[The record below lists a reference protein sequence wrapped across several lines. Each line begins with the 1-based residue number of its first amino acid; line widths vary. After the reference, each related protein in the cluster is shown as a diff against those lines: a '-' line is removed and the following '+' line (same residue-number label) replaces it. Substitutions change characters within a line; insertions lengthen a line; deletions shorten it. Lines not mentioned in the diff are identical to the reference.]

1 MNNITPFSFG
11 IRKKDRNK
19 LNGHE
24 SFVIWFTGL
33 SGSGKSTLANALEE
47 KLFSIGVKTYLL
59 DGDNIRVGINKN
71 LKFTA
76 ADREENLRRIAEIAK
91 LFIDAGTVV
100 LAAFITPYKKNRL
113 LIEKIVAPQNF
124 IEIYV
129 NTSLEE
135 CERRDCKG
143 LYEKARKGEIKNF
156 TGISD
161 PYEEPENPNLNI
173 DTAKETTEESVE
185 RILNFIQNKLES
197 KTNE

>member
-11 IRKKDRNK
+11 IKKEDRNK
-19 LNGHE
+19 LNGHN
-24 SFVIWFTGL
+24 SFAIWFTGL
-33 SGSGKSTLANALEE
+33 SGSGKSTLANALE
-47 KLFSIGVKTYLL
+47 KRLFDIGIKTYLL
-59 DGDNIRVGINKN
+59 DGDNVRGGINKN

-76 ADREENLRRIAEIAK
+76 ADREENLRRIGEITK
-91 LFIDAGTVV
+91 LFVDSGTVV
-100 LAAFITPYKKNRL
+100 LSAFITPYKKSRL
-113 LIEKIVAPQNF
+113 LIKNIVDTPNF
-124 IEIYV
+124 IEVYV

-161 PYEEPENPNLNI
+161 PYEEPENPDISI

-185 RILNFIQNKLES
+185 RILNFIQNKLEAN
-197 KTNE
+197 TNE